1 MDDFG
6 SEFYIKV
13 DLLSFFLGPQESN
26 EKHSL
31 RSSDKADNRDD
42 VENYLYADED
52 KVFEN
57 FFPTLYSSGNLMLA
71 IVLDHIFQLQPSDDT
86 FKTDFDK
93 LFWF

>member
-1 MDDFG
+1 MDEFG
-6 SEFYIKV
+6 SKIYIKV
-13 DLLSFFLGPQESN
+13 VSLSLELFLTHGLDNSSSVAALSFFFDPKESN

-52 KVFEN
+52 KVFEI

-71 IVLDHIFQLQPSDDT
+71 IVLDHIF
-86 FKTDFDK
+86 
-93 LFWF
+93 